1 MSYNNE
7 PICALATPPGTAGL
21 AVIRLSGKQCFA
33 IADICFKGKIAL
45 TEAQSHTVHYGTII
59 QNNTI
64 IDTVTATVFRNP
76 HSYTGEDTV
85 EFGCHGSMIIVEQIL
100 NALYA
105 NGARA
110 ADAGEFTRRAFL
122 NGKIDLTQVEAV
134 ADIIHS
140 SSVIG
145 AQTAARQLLGG
156 FTKRL
161 EHLRN
166 ELIRLCGLLEL
177 ELDFTEQD
185 IEFVDRT
192 ALRTTMN
199 DIADLCTQLAHGF
212 RTAQILRSGFFIGL
226 VGFPNAGKSS
236 LFNALLERRRAIV
249 SDTPGTTRDFIE
261 ESLFIEGIAVK
272 LFDTAGIRATD
283 DAIEMEGIVLAESV
297 IEQSNLILVLNDCSV
312 DENHS
317 DNLLKNLQ
325 ERFPQTQFSLIQNKI
340 DKSTKPL
347 LNGHILSISAKTGE
361 GISELKRYIADC
373 VRPNIEGNN
382 DVLINARHALL
393 LQQATQHLKAAN
405 NTLDIG
411 LSNDLIAIDVRAAVR
426 LLGEITGQVTG
437 EDILNA
443 IFGSFCI
450 GK

>member
-1 MSYNNE
+1 MTHNNE

-21 AVIRLSGKQCFA
+21 AIIRLSGQNCFT
-33 IADICFKGKIAL
+33 IADKCFNGKVTL
-45 TEAQSHTVHYGTII
+45 SEASSHTVHYGTILL
-59 QNNTI
+59 NNTV
-64 IDTVTATVFRNP
+64 IDTVTATVFKNP

-100 NALYA
+100 NTLY
-105 NGARA
+105 NSGARA
-110 ADAGEFTRRAFL
+110 AEAGEFTRRAFL

-156 FTKRL
+156 FTKKL
-161 EHLRN
+161 ELLRN

-192 ALRTTMN
+192 ALRNTMN
-199 DIADLCTQLAHGF
+199 DIADLCTNLAHGF
-212 RTAQILRSGFFIGL
+212 RAAQILRSGFFIGL

-236 LFNALLERRRAIV
+236 LFNALLEKHRAIV

-261 ESLFIEGIAVK
+261 ESLFIEGIAIK
-272 LFDTAGIRATD
+272 LFDTAGLRSTE
-283 DAIEMEGIVLAESV
+283 DAIEMEGIQLAESI
-297 IEQSNLILVLNDCSV
+297 IEQSNLILVLNDCSI
-312 DENHS
+312 DMYHS
-317 DNLLKNLQ
+317 DNLLHGLQ
-325 ERFPQTQFSLIQNKI
+325 QRFPQTQFALIQNKK
-340 DKSTKPL
+340 DKCTIPL
-347 LNGHILSISAKTGE
+347 ENSNTLSISAKTGD
-361 GISELKRYIADC
+361 GIPELKRYIADC
-373 VRPNIEGNN
+373 LRPNIDGNQ
-382 DVLINARHALL
+382 DVLINARHAML
-393 LQQATQHLKAAN
+393 LQQATQHLHNAGK
-405 NTLDIG
+405 TLEIG

>member
-1 MSYNNE
+1 MTHNNE

-21 AVIRLSGKQCFA
+21 AVIRLSGEQCFS
-33 IADICFKGKIAL
+33 IADKCFHGKL
-45 TEAQSHTVHYGTII
+45 TLSEVHSHTVHYGTILY
-59 QNNTI
+59 NNTV
-64 IDTVTATVFRNP
+64 IDTVTATVFRTP

-85 EFGCHGSMIIVEQIL
+85 EFGCHGSMIVVEQIL
-100 NALYA
+100 QCLHS
-105 NGARA
+105 NGARPA
-110 ADAGEFTRRAFL
+110 EAGEFTRRAFL

-145 AQTAARQLLGG
+145 AQTAARQLMGG
-156 FTKRL
+156 FTKKL
-161 EHLRN
+161 AFLRD

-192 ALRTTMN
+192 ILANTIRE
-199 DIADLCTQLAHGF
+199 ISGLCTELANGF
-212 RTAQILRSGFFIGL
+212 RSAQVLRSGFFIGL

-261 ESLFIEGIAVK
+261 ESLFIDGIAVK
-272 LFDTAGIRATD
+272 LFDTAGIRTTD

-297 IEQSNLILVLNDCSV
+297 IQQSNLILVLNDCSI
-312 DENHS
+312 DMHHS
-317 DNLLKNLQ
+317 DQLLNSLE
-325 ERFPQTQFSLIQNKI
+325 ERFPHTQFVLVQNKI
-340 DKSTKPL
+340 DKCPEKIINSSL
-347 LNGHILSISAKTGE
+347 AISAKTGE
-361 GISELKRYIADC
+361 GIQELKQYVSECIK
-373 VRPNIEGNN
+373 PNTQGAQ

-393 LQQATQHLKAAN
+393 LQQAVPYLHSAENALA
-405 NTLDIG
+405 IG

-426 LLGEITGQVTG
+426 ILGEITGQVTG
-437 EDILNA
+437 DDILNA